1 MRQSIGA
8 EIINRGDRGSG
19 VAKLSFLF
27 LRSFA
32 LEGVEL
38 IPNPISEVCES
49 IVVDDAD
56 CLLRRTNDPKR
67 LRERFFALA
76 KFGFLTQVV
85 KHCTSRERSCTFDP
99 DARTGTREERD

>member
-32 LEGVEL
+32 LEGVDF
-38 IPNPISEVCES
+38 PISEVCEPV
-49 IVVDDAD
+49 VVDDAD
-56 CLLRRTNDPKR
+56 CLLRRTNDPKQ